1 MKTEIVRE
9 LIGSYERFNVYKTYF
24 VTKDEKGNI
33 ISTKPR
39 WNETVPKKKKF
50 RPKTLVEQVL
60 DVMSEKE

>member
-24 VTKDEKGNI
+24 VTKDKDGQVVNI
-33 ISTKPR
+33 KPR

-50 RPKTLVEQVL
+50 KPKSSAQQVL
-60 DVMSEKE
+60 GSMDEKE